1 MYFHCSA
8 KFEASQLFSLGEQNL
23 RRRGAIYI
31 SAASSQQFYIE
42 DVCEGIGGAK
52 LHPLELSLEMF
63 GADEMLAVSIPLQDM
78 KVKQLAEELVARGV
92 AKSGLKRALQLRLRA
107 LMIAAALEVTAEN
120 E

>member
-1 MYFHCSA
+1 MIHSPFLQPCLA
-8 KFEASQLFSLGEQNL
+8 DVTA
-23 RRRGAIYI
+23 R
-31 SAASSQQFYIE
+31 SAASSQQFYVE
-42 DVCEGIGGAK
+42 DVCEGIGGAR

-63 GADEMLAVSIPLQDM
+63 GADEMFAVSIPLQDM